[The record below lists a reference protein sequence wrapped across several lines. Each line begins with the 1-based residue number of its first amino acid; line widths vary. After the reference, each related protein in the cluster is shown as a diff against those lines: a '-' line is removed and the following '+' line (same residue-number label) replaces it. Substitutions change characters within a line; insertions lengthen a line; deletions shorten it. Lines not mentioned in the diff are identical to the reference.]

1 MMSLL
6 WVALASLIVAA
17 LTLFSGF
24 GLGTLLMPVFALFFP
39 LEVAVGATAIVH
51 LANNLFK
58 VGLIGKH
65 ASWPVAVRFGLP
77 AIPAALLGAT
87 LLAHVSELEAIALW
101 NLGGRSHA
109 ITWIGLVI
117 GVLIAIFALFELIA
131 FFDTLQFGKRWLPLG
146 GFLSGLFGGLSGH
159 QGALRSAFIL
169 QWRLSKEA
177 FVGTNV
183 VCAVAVDLTR
193 LGVYGAKALQRGA
206 DQFSD
211 PAVFQ
216 LLATATLAAF
226 LGSFLGA
233 KLLPKVT
240 MTFVRR
246 LVGVL
251 LLLLA
256 VAIGSGLI

>member
-39 LEVAVGATAIVH
+39 LEVAVGATAVVH

-58 VGLIGKH
+58 LGLIGKH
-65 ASWPVAVRFGLP
+65 ASWPVAVRFGIP

-87 LLAHVSELEAIALW
+87 LLAHVSELEPIAHW

-117 GVLIAIFALFELIA
+117 GVLIAAFALFELIP
-131 FFDTLQFGKRWLPLG
+131 FFDALRFGKHWLPLG

-169 QWRLSKEA
+169 QWGLSKEA

-193 LGVYGAKALQRGA
+193 LGVYGASALQRGTEQFA
-206 DQFSD
+206 D
-211 PAVFQ
+211 PVVLR

-233 KLLPKVT
+233 KLLPRVT

-246 LVGVL
+246 LVAVL
-251 LLLLA
+251 LLLLSA
-256 VAIGSGLI
+256 AIGLGLV